1 MKRVKQAMNKVFSFC
16 MVMML
21 VLGMAV
27 IPAEKTNAANV
38 NEQIQNAKNAVVQV
52 MVCVKDPYGNWTN
65 LVAGTGFLVGTEANA
80 QYVITNDH
88 VAHATSTEWLNDDM
102 AKGMQTISQQSI
114 PRLKRKCE

>member
-16 MVMML
+16 MVVML

-52 MVCVKDPYGNWTN
+52 MACVKDP
-65 LVAGTGFLVGTEANA
+65 
-80 QYVITNDH
+80 
-88 VAHATSTEWLNDDM
+88 
-102 AKGMQTISQQSI
+102 
-114 PRLKRKCE
+114 

>member
-16 MVMML
+16 MVVML

-52 MVCVKDPYGNWTN
+52 MVCVKDP
-65 LVAGTGFLVGTEANA
+65 
-80 QYVITNDH
+80 
-88 VAHATSTEWLNDDM
+88 
-102 AKGMQTISQQSI
+102 
-114 PRLKRKCE
+114 